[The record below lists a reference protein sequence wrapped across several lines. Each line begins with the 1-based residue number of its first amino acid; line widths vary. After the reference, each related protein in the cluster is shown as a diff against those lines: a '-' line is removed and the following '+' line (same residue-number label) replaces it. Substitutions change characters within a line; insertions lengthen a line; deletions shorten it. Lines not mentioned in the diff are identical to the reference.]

1 MVNSLASGR
10 HVASRIVMLQL
21 AVAVLAGLVF
31 LLQGPREALAAALGA
46 MLVASG
52 NWLLAMRALSD
63 LHGAHV
69 MLARL
74 LAGILLKWF
83 VIIGGLGVILLRYKL
98 PALPAVAGLVAAH
111 AIYLLAF
118 RFKG

>member
-21 AVAVLAGLVF
+21 AVALLAGLVF

-46 MLVASG
+46 ALVALG
-52 NWLLAMRALSD
+52 TGLLAMRAFSGLYGAPMMLS
-63 LHGAHV
+63 
-69 MLARL
+69 RL
-74 LAGILLKWF
+74 FAGMLLKWL
-83 VIIGGLGVILLRYKL
+83 VVIGGLGVILLRYKL
-98 PALPAVAGLVAAH
+98 PALPAVTGLVAAH